1 MILTLSECAV
11 PPVGRHHTSDA
22 ELERRFRDHRAE
34 FEALRGE
41 FEANPEMTRLFAE
54 GRADLHEHNLSAMK
68 FLGLPGECAIC
79 YEDRLQRLG
88 L

>member
-1 MILTLSECAV
+1 MRCLLSVMILTLSECAV

-41 FEANPEMTRLFAE
+41 FEANPEMTRLFA
-54 GRADLHEHNLSAMK
+54 GAARIFTSTTC
-68 FLGLPGECAIC
+68 P
-79 YEDRLQRLG
+79 R
-88 L
+88 